1 MLLFTSLLCSSDVVA
16 AVSIVDYDA
25 QPKLYSCIFG
35 EGVFNDIVSI
45 VLFNTVEQLQSQSF
59 NASTPF
65 LILAEFLSL
74 GIVSISIGVFFGFST
89 CLMFKH
95 FRFLSVSVVNETFI
109 MTAFGFIT
117 YFTAQFIKILG
128 LEMSGIISLLVFAII
143 QAHYTWYN
151 LSPQGKATTAVTYEF
166 LGKTAEAAVYT
177 YVGLSLYTSLGGWWS
192 IEWITAQLI
201 IIIFG
206 RIIAIIGTFYLFRLC
221 FKKKTIEFKEL
232 MFITWGGMI

>member
-1 MLLFTSLLCSSDVVA
+1 
-16 AVSIVDYDA
+16 
-25 QPKLYSCIFG
+25 
-35 EGVFNDIVSI
+35 
-45 VLFNTVEQLQSQSF
+45 
-59 NASTPF
+59 
-65 LILAEFLSL
+65 
-74 GIVSISIGVFFGFST
+74 
-89 CLMFKH
+89 
-95 FRFLSVSVVNETFI
+95 

-128 LEMSGIISLLVFAII
+128 LEMSGIISLLVYAII

-232 MFITWGGMI
+232 MFITWGGMIRGAIAFALVLKIPYDGAQNCKAGEECYTAEQYSLAQSTTLIIVMMTTLIFGTFMKLA